1 MITLAD
7 VQKARDLLDG
17 VARRTPVETSRT
29 LDSLSGVRVYLKCE
43 NFQRTG
49 SFKFRGAYNALSSLS
64 ESERRAGVVT
74 HSSGNHAQALALAA
88 RTAGVRVK
96 IVMPEGSPAVKREA
110 VKGYGA
116 EVILCENT
124 LQSREA
130 TANKLIAA
138 EGLSLI
144 HPSDNERVMAGA
156 GTAALE
162 LVGEAGE
169 LDLVLTPVGGGGLL
183 SGTVTAVKGLCPKAV
198 VWGVEPRGAD
208 DACRSLREG
217 RIVPQTDPHTIADG
231 LRTSLGELTFAV
243 IRERVDDI
251 VLAEEEE
258 ILEAMRFLWER
269 MKLVV
274 EPSGAVPLVPVL
286 KGRLPALP
294 NRRVGVILSGGN
306 VDLKKFFDSYQS
318 K

>member
-1 MITLAD
+1 MRSKKLITLAD

-64 ESERRAGVVT
+64 ESERRAEW
-74 HSSGNHAQALALAA
+74 SPIPAA
-88 RTAGVRVK
+88 TTPRPWPWRPGTAGMRVK

-110 VKGYGA
+110 VKGYGGKR
-116 EVILCENT
+116 VPPCENT

-162 LVGEAGE
+162 LVEEAGD
-169 LDLVLTPVGGGGLL
+169 LDLFLAPVGGGGLL
-183 SGTVTAVKGLCPKAV
+183 SGTATAVKGLCPKAV

-208 DACRSLREG
+208 DAWRSLREG
-217 RIVPQTDPHTIADG
+217 RILPQTDPRTIADG
-231 LRTSLGELTFAV
+231 
-243 IRERVDDI
+243 
-251 VLAEEEE
+251 
-258 ILEAMRFLWER
+258 
-269 MKLVV
+269 
-274 EPSGAVPLVPVL
+274 SGPV
-286 KGRLPALP
+286 
-294 NRRVGVILSGGN
+294 
-306 VDLKKFFDSYQS
+306 
-318 K
+318 